1 MAKPNGKVD
10 KRNKTLVILP
20 EKRGD
25 VGLDRNGSAGA
36 GGSGEKER
44 VVLEKKLKKWRSEI
58 PEAVEVKEKEVGKEE
73 GSSGKQRR
81 LRRLSCFS
89 VSGKYANEMEEDG
102 ERSSAGSR
110 NSSSRR
116 RRR

>member
-1 MAKPNGKVD
+1 MTKPPPTKV
-10 KRNKTLVILP
+10 NKSSKALILP
-20 EKRGD
+20 EKRSD
-25 VGLDRNGSAGA
+25 AGLDRNGSA

-58 PEAVEVKEKEVGKEE
+58 PAVEVKENEAGKEE

-89 VSGKYANEMEEDG
+89 ISGKYAHETEEDG

-110 NSSSRR
+110 SSSSRR
-116 RRR
+116 R

>member
-1 MAKPNGKVD
+1 MAKPPKKVN
-10 KRNKTLVILP
+10 KSNKTLILP
-20 EKRGD
+20 EKRGE
-25 VGLDRNGSAGA
+25 VGLDRNGSA

-58 PEAVEVKEKEVGKEE
+58 PAVEVKETEVGKEE

-89 VSGKYANEMEEDG
+89 ISGKYANEMEEDG

-116 RRR
+116 R